1 MVSNLDW
8 TDLGAHVSFSAP
20 LLHEIEPV
28 ATGAAGEG
36 ASHYASAI
44 SHEQYHAG
52 TGNGSS
58 NSRGAC
64 VRLRFSSKNEHK
76 NERRPN
82 NTHYKKYLREIVTN
96 QCHFSKCL
104 RKFRV
109 LSFKVIT

>member
-82 NTHYKKYLREIVTN
+82 NTHYKKYLRETNKTSVTF
-96 QCHFSKCL
+96 QS
-104 RKFRV
+104 V
-109 LSFKVIT
+109 LENFES